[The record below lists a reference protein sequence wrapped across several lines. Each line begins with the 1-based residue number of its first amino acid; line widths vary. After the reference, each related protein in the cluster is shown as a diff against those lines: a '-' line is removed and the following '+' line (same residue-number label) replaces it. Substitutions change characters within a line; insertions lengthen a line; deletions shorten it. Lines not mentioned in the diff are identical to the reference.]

1 MNESLYKV
9 LCCSKLSLHFAMFK
23 KFNQRLQLA
32 WKPSVAVDRSQVL
45 KKQIQSLPLSS
56 FQI

>member
-1 MNESLYKV
+1 MNESYKV

-23 KFNQRLQLA
+23 KCNQRLQLA

-45 KKQIQSLPLSS
+45 KKQVQSLPLSS